1 MLILKSF
8 NRHEMSTR
16 IAIVNPDRCQ
26 PRKCQQEC
34 RKICPVV
41 QMGKLCIEVTNKDR
55 IAAISEEL
63 CNGCGLCVKR
73 CPFEAVRIINL
84 PSSLTNQTVHRY
96 GSNGFKLHR
105 LPQPRRG
112 EVLGV
117 VGSNGLGK
125 STAMKLLAGSL
136 IPNFGVESDDSKSSN
151 HSIDEEGQRKK
162 AVVKYF
168 RGSAL
173 QNYFTELY
181 DDKLKVVI
189 KPQYVDQ
196 IPKVV
201 RGPVTDHIS
210 NEELIAKFE
219 LTPLL
224 NKEVQHLSG
233 GELQRFAIAVA
244 LAKQANV
251 VMVDE
256 PSSFL
261 DIRQRINMAR
271 NLRDYVS
278 CGSSTSSNGDGDGSN
293 GNGNGSSERYMII
306 VEHDLAVLDY
316 LSDNVCIL
324 TGEPTAY
331 GCVSAPFSVGD
342 GINIWLNGELPTD
355 NLRFRDEPLVFRST
369 AVEVVTPVTG
379 NRDRAVTYPAMTKE
393 LEGFSLATE
402 AGDYSTSEIIVL
414 LGENGL
420 GKTTFLKLLL
430 ERYRQVIS
438 YKPQLIL
445 PKFDGSVRDLLLSR
459 IQAKW
464 VDSHFQSEVVKPLGV
479 NQLLDCQVQTLS
491 GGELQKVAMV
501 LALGKVADIYII
513 DEPSSYLDSD
523 SRLMMSK
530 VIRRYILQHQK
541 TAFIVEH
548 DFMMASYLAD
558 RVIVFT
564 GQPSVSGHAS
574 APQPL
579 VTGMNAFL
587 ATLQVT
593 FRADP
598 GNNRPRINK
607 LGSNKDSE
615 QKASGNYFFLDAV
628 TSTTTTTTA
637 VSSSS
642 SGSGDKGGSSS

>member
-1 MLILKSF
+1 
-8 NRHEMSTR
+8 MSATNSR

-26 PRKCQQEC
+26 PSKCQQEC

-41 QMGKLCIEVTNKDR
+41 QMGKLCIEVTKKDR
-55 IAAISEEL
+55 IAFISEEL

-73 CPFEAVRIINL
+73 CPFGAVRIVNL
-84 PSSLTNQTVHRY
+84 PASLAANQTVHRY
-96 GSNGFKLHR
+96 SVNGFKLHR

-112 EVLGV
+112 EVLGI

-125 STAMKLLAGSL
+125 STAMKLLSGASL
-136 IPNFGVESDDSKSSN
+136 PNFGDTDQTRLLGQEDLSDEDVVA
-151 HSIDEEGQRKK
+151 RKK
-162 AVVKYF
+162 AVIKQF

-181 DDKLKVVI
+181 DGKLKVVI

-201 RGPVTDHIS
+201 GGLVKDHIKDDG
-210 NEELIAKFE
+210 LISKFE
-219 LTPLL
+219 LDPLL
-224 NKEVQHLSG
+224 DKEVKHLSG
-233 GELQRFAIAVA
+233 GELQRFAIAVS

-261 DIRQRINMAR
+261 DIRQRIAVAR

-278 CGSSTSSNGDGDGSN
+278 DVDSGNSNNGDSN
-293 GNGNGSSERYMII
+293 NSSSSSYMIV

-316 LSDNVCIL
+316 LSDNICIL
-324 TGEPTAY
+324 TGEPAAY

-342 GINIWLNGELPTD
+342 GINIWLNGQLPTD
-355 NLRFRDEPLVFRST
+355 NVRFRDEPLMFRST
-369 AVEVVTPVTG
+369 AVDAVDNLN
-379 NRDRAVTYPAMTKE
+379 NRSKSVSYPAMSKE
-393 LEGFSLATE
+393 LTGAQSSFSLTAA
-402 AGDYSTSEIIVL
+402 AGDYCTSEIIVL

-420 GKTTFLKLLL
+420 GKTTFLKLLV
-430 ERYRQVIS
+430 ESYKQQVS
-438 YKPQLIL
+438 YKPQLIS
-445 PKFDGSVRDLLLSR
+445 PKFQGTVKELLLAQ
-459 IQAKW
+459 IVNKFT
-464 VDSHFQSEVVKPLGV
+464 DHHFQSEVVKPL
-479 NQLLDCQVQTLS
+479 NIQQLYDCQVQNLS

-501 LALGKVADIYII
+501 LALGKPADIYII

-523 SRLMMSK
+523 SRLTMSR
-530 VIRRYILQHQK
+530 VIRRYILQQQK

-548 DFMMASYLAD
+548 DFIMATYLAD

-564 GQPSVSGHAS
+564 GQPSVSGTAS
-574 APQPL
+574 PPQSL
-579 VTGMNAFL
+579 ATGMNAFL

-598 GNNRPRINK
+598 DNNRPRINK
-607 LGSNKDSE
+607 LNSVKDSE
-615 QKASGNYFFLDAV
+615 QKASGNYFYLDAFAALP
-628 TSTTTTTTA
+628 STTN
-637 VSSSS
+637 S
-642 SGSGDKGGSSS
+642 K